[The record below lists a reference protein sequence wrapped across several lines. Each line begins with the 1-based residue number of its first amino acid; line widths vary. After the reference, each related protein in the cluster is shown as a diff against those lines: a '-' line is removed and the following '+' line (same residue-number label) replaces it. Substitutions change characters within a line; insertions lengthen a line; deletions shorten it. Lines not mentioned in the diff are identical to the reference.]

1 MSALRQTASVLL
13 LVLAAVVGASWLPG
27 TWLQQHVVER
37 AGFLEIAEPMGE
49 DASTQHALTDAAVD
63 ELLSSDVIPSSV
75 RGTVA
80 PYAKEQA
87 ASFTTT
93 SAYQEMW
100 DDSMDSVHEGLF
112 ASGDT
117 PIEVD
122 LSPAVDSLMDPI
134 EEKLPFGITLPRP
147 DHPTVTLTTIPDL
160 PALRAAAQVLPY
172 ASWALPVMIV
182 LMVLALLVAD
192 RRRAALLGAGIAT
205 LVAGAIGLLLAA
217 GIGVLVPA
225 SVDGAGFLGPIVQG
239 FEARF
244 SADIAPRATVMTGV
258 GAGIIVVG
266 AVLLAVVRR
275 PVRRR

>member
-27 TWLQQHVVER
+27 TWLQDHVVDR
-37 AGFLEIAEPMGE
+37 DGFLEIAEPMGE

-75 RGTVA
+75 RGAVA

-100 DDSMDSVHEGLF
+100 DDSMGSVHDGLF

-147 DHPTVTLTTIPDL
+147 DHPTATLTTIPDL
-160 PALRAAAQVLPY
+160 PALRAAAQVLPH

-182 LMVLALLVAD
+182 LMVLALIVAD

-217 GIGVLVPA
+217 GIGALVPA
-225 SVDGAGFLGPIVQG
+225 SIDGAGFLGPIVQG
-239 FEARF
+239 FEARL